1 MMAVAGI
8 RNIWLARYRIDFR
21 KGHWSLLAEAYS
33 LGLNPLAGDAL
44 LFVARDKRK
53 MKIIMDYSWNHVGT
67 TFWAWLDVLK
77 NQQASP
83 YKDWFDIK
91 SFDNPATSENEFSYN
106 GWLNIPSLPEL
117 KKVNVTTFKQA
128 GHPCLRRV
136 AHRQGRIS
144 AACSRASWL
153 G

>member
-53 MKIIMDYSWNHVGT
+53 MKIIYSDPTGLWVSYKVFHQS
-67 TFWAWLDVLK
+67 ALK
-77 NQQASP
+77 TLIDFTSVPSKDSMSLAELGMLLEGAAFTVHKRIKP
-83 YKDWFDIK
+83 YIT
-91 SFDNPATSENEFSYN
+91 N
-106 GWLNIPSLPEL
+106 
-117 KKVNVTTFKQA
+117 
-128 GHPCLRRV
+128 LR
-136 AHRQGRIS
+136 
-144 AACSRASWL
+144 
-153 G
+153 